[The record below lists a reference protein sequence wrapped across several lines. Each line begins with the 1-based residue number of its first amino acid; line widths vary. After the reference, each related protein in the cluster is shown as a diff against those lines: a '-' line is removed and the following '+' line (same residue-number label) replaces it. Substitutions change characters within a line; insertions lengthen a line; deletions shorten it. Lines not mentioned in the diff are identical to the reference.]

1 MRSLISFWTIS
12 ILACSIVP
20 TILADDKDSAPDRT
34 TTRQDIRRLEERLLK
49 NYTATTR
56 KKKKNTPKLK
66 IPTEPS
72 VFSSS
77 VPLSPINPGLLP
89 DTPEKPRRDTGDEE
103 DENRNWILPPS
114 PDFSE
119 DREYENFVPYG
130 QDLMERIKEEENA
143 EAMRA
148 RSRGE
153 DEPDDDPSRIP
164 HDLEEVMRENHAAQL
179 EFSRYGDKTPTDEQ
193 LFFEEML
200 EEEDEAS
207 EEENQNGPPDFEFGY
222 RSVIETTTFIDEENA
237 DSEQTNSD
245 FIRSGSDSI
254 HSEAE
259 EEAYI
264 EAMVNDRFLLGP
276 TDSEPQDDSEDR
288 YSFAFFDQD
297 KSEGD
302 GEPDMAKPFW
312 RTQEAIRSILYRA
325 SPDLSA
331 AKSGVGSFETSD
343 ESTSAENPSFR
354 SASTIIQSIRNGVTG
369 ENNLTYPG
377 GLQTGI
383 VGMEST
389 AADPGSGS
397 EFNDIP
403 APGSITGITGRSLD
417 LNPGLFSVTLR
428 DRFGGSPQIST
439 DPVGAP
445 FGSSDSFG
453 LPSQFEPT
461 PTTSPMNRKRERL
474 DPRSMG
480 VLMK

>member
-1 MRSLISFWTIS
+1 MRSLISFWTVS
-12 ILACSIVP
+12 ILACSIGP

-34 TTRQDIRRLEERLLK
+34 TTRQDIRRLEARLLE
-49 NYTATTR
+49 NYTDSTR
-56 KKKKNTPKLK
+56 KKKKNTPTLE
-66 IPTEPS
+66 IPTETS

-89 DTPEKPRRDTGDEE
+89 DTPEKPRRDTDDEE
-103 DENRNWILPPS
+103 DENKNWILPPS

-119 DREYENFVPYG
+119 GHEYENFEPYG
-130 QDLMERIKEEENA
+130 RGLMERINEEENA

-153 DEPDDDPSRIP
+153 DEPDDDQSLMP

-200 EEEDEAS
+200 EEENEAS

-222 RSVIETTTFIDEENA
+222 RSVIETTTFVDEENA
-237 DSEQTNSD
+237 DSEQPNSD

-254 HSEAE
+254 QSEAE
-259 EEAYI
+259 EEAYVA
-264 EAMVNDRFLLGP
+264 AMANDRFLLGP
-276 TDSEPQDDSEDR
+276 TDSEPQDVSEDR

-297 KSEGD
+297 ESEGN
-302 GEPDMAKPFW
+302 GEPDMTKPFW
-312 RTQEAIRSILYRA
+312 RTQEAIRSILYKA
-325 SPDLSA
+325 SPDLSTA
-331 AKSGVGSFETSD
+331 ENGVGSFQTSD
-343 ESTSAENPSFR
+343 EYTSAENPPFR
-354 SASTIIQSIRNGVTG
+354 NASTIIQSIRNGVTG

-397 EFNDIP
+397 EFDDIP
-403 APGSITGITGRSLD
+403 APGSITGRSLD
-417 LNPGLFSVTLR
+417 LNPGFFSVTLR
-428 DRFGGSPQIST
+428 DRFGGSPQFST
-439 DPVGAP
+439 DPIGTP

-461 PTTSPMNRKRERL
+461 PTTSPMNRKREGL
-474 DPRSMG
+474 NPRSMG
-480 VLMK
+480 MLMK

>member
-1 MRSLISFWTIS
+1 MRSLISFWTVS
-12 ILACSIVP
+12 ILACSIGP

-34 TTRQDIRRLEERLLK
+34 TTQQDIRRLEERLLE
-49 NYTATTR
+49 NYTGSTR
-56 KKKKNTPKLK
+56 KKKKNTPTLK
-66 IPTEPS
+66 IPTETS
-72 VFSSS
+72 VFSGS

-89 DTPEKPRRDTGDEE
+89 DTPEKPRRDTDDEE
-103 DENRNWILPPS
+103 DENKNWILPPS

-130 QDLMERIKEEENA
+130 QGLMERINEEENA

-148 RSRGE
+148 RYRGE
-153 DEPDDDPSRIP
+153 DEPNDDQSLMP

-200 EEEDEAS
+200 EEENEAS

-222 RSVIETTTFIDEENA
+222 RSVIETTTFVDEENA
-237 DSEQTNSD
+237 DSEQPNSD
-245 FIRSGSDSI
+245 FIRSGSDSVQ
-254 HSEAE
+254 SEAE
-259 EEAYI
+259 EEAYVA
-264 EAMVNDRFLLGP
+264 AMANDRFLLGP
-276 TDSEPQDDSEDR
+276 SDSEPQDVSEDR

-297 KSEGD
+297 ESEGN
-302 GEPDMAKPFW
+302 GEPDMTKPFW
-312 RTQEAIRSILYRA
+312 RTQETIRSILDKA
-325 SPDLSA
+325 SPDLSTA
-331 AKSGVGSFETSD
+331 ENGVGSFQTSD
-343 ESTSAENPSFR
+343 EYTSAENPSFR
-354 SASTIIQSIRNGVTG
+354 NASTIIQSIRNGVTG

-397 EFNDIP
+397 EFDDIP
-403 APGSITGITGRSLD
+403 APGSITGRSLD
-417 LNPGLFSVTLR
+417 LNPGFFSGTLQ
-428 DRFGGSPQIST
+428 DRFGGSPQFST
-439 DPVGAP
+439 DPIGTP

-461 PTTSPMNRKRERL
+461 PTTSPMNRKREGL
-474 DPRSMG
+474 NPRGMG
-480 VLMK
+480 MLMK